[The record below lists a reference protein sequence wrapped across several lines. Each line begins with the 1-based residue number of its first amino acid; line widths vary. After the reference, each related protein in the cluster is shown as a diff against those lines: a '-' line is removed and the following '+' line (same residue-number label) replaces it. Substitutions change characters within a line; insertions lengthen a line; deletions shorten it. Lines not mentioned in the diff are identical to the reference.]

1 MAHSDLKDVP
11 PPSADEVLFTDG
23 SSYVQEAI
31 RHHSTDGITEDWCH
45 IEGSLGLRDSYG
57 GMGTTR
63 EKDSG
68 LGHCPG
74 RSARAAVSY
83 AGQLPSQLVMVRTS
97 GSRFSLIL
105 LVLALLPDCP
115 RAADC
120 PLLRGGAISLGYKFT
135 ITPSGQPWCEI
146 QGQANGNTFFSFTC
160 GSKQVKLINIQE
172 TKRNDTEAWNQQ
184 RDTLKYVM
192 EELKKKLLE
201 VRAEKSAISNS
212 LFLQGNIKCEESSED
227 RMAYSDFGLNKYTS
241 VRLNS
246 DTRSWIVL
254 KDEGRMLKE
263 ILASDRAMT
272 DLLVKTSA
280 GDCRMWL
287 KQVLC
292 HQDGVL
298 STKGNSAQRMK
309 SWSLELAS
317 TLFVSVRCAW
327 FEKVIHA

>member
-1 MAHSDLKDVP
+1 
-11 PPSADEVLFTDG
+11 
-23 SSYVQEAI
+23 
-31 RHHSTDGITEDWCH
+31 
-45 IEGSLGLRDSYG
+45 
-57 GMGTTR
+57 
-63 EKDSG
+63 
-68 LGHCPG
+68 
-74 RSARAAVSY
+74 
-83 AGQLPSQLVMVRTS
+83 MVRTS

-298 STKGNSAQRMK
+298 STKEGMTGCTNHAPGHSYTKHRLSCTGQDHINNH
-309 SWSLELAS
+309 SLHCL
-317 TLFVSVRCAW
+317 RCAW
-327 FEKVIHA
+327 CARFGYGFHQVSSSVTIKEDAAQSSRGCGLVQHVSFLVGCPSLSSCSPAELQELQSLQQMQRPPEDPEDTADAIPMSFIA